1 MQYARKQHAATA
13 DGSPAEVAALSY
25 SSRTSLK
32 MCRYGK
38 GCTRKDCKFRHEG
51 DFARYVFCGQRC
63 LEFYGYDTC
72 VDLYTRSE
80 RSFRGYMVM
89 CRPAVW

>member
-13 DGSPAEVAALSY
+13 DGSPAEVPALSY

-51 DFARYVFCGQRC
+51 DFARYVFCAIKVEYNFGMPC
-63 LEFYGYDTC
+63 IWTC
-72 VDLYTRSE
+72 AS
-80 RSFRGYMVM
+80 
-89 CRPAVW
+89 